1 MTAII
6 ALDGGTTN
14 TRLTL
19 IKNGVVCART
29 KLSVGAR
36 DKKEALTK
44 ALMTAIPEFLT
55 QNGLSESDITAIA
68 ASGMITSDLGLY
80 TLPHISAPAG
90 VTELAGGA
98 HRVMMPE
105 ITEIPFYF
113 IPGVKTFD
121 SAENPLSEMDIMR
134 GEETETV
141 AILEALGLTAGT
153 ATLILP
159 GSHMK
164 IVNCSDGKI
173 MHFSTTL
180 SGELTR
186 AAAEN
191 TILSNSIGDVF
202 FKELDKEALLSGYEL
217 ADKLGIAAAL
227 FKLRVAGNFK
237 GADKLT
243 LYSMLLGII
252 LHDDVRA
259 VTNAASGTV
268 AVGGSDPFRFAYL
281 TLLEGRVPNV
291 VSVPEK
297 IAENAAAL
305 GAARVFESIG
315 VQSLS

>member
-1 MTAII
+1 MKYMI

-19 IKNGVVCART
+19 MKNGEPVTRV
-29 KLSVGAR
+29 KLKVGAR
-36 DKKEALTK
+36 DGKAALSAALAEAL
-44 ALMTAIPEFLT
+44 PPFLCE
-55 QNGLSESDITAIA
+55 NDITEADISAIA
-68 ASGMITSDLGLY
+68 ASGMVTSELGLY

-90 VTELAGGA
+90 ADELAHGA
-98 HRVMMPE
+98 AKVSFPE
-105 ITEIPFYF
+105 ITSVPFYF

-121 SAENPLSEMDIMR
+121 SPDAPLSDMDIMR

-141 AILEALGLTAGT
+141 AILSALSHTSGK

-164 IVNCSDGKI
+164 IVNCEDGKI
-173 MHFSTTL
+173 VRFSTTL

-191 TILSNSIGDVF
+191 TILQNSIGDIF
-202 FKELDKEALLSGYEL
+202 YRDPDISALHEGYAL
-217 ADKLGIAAAL
+217 ADSLGVAAAL

-237 GADKLT
+237 DADKCV

-259 VTNAASGTV
+259 VVNAADGT
-268 AVGGSDPFRFAYL
+268 AIVGGSNPFRAAYIA
-281 TLLEGRVPNV
+281 LLEGKVSSV
-291 VSVPEK
+291 VGVPED
-297 IAENAAAL
+297 IAENAAAI
-305 GAARVFESIG
+305 GAAAVFERI
-315 VQSLS
+315 VE